1 MRRWTVPFGLFA
13 LLVSGACGLSL
24 ALAAAGG
31 DRFSPVF
38 RGVLLVLGGGL
49 IVVSVITWGYEVA
62 SPRRRGDDRLRFLG
76 STFFVGSLLLLTS
89 VITGVVFP

>member
-1 MRRWTVPFGLFA
+1 V
-13 LLVSGACGLSL
+13 
-24 ALAAAGG
+24 
-31 DRFSPVF
+31 
-38 RGVLLVLGGGL
+38 
-49 IVVSVITWGYEVA
+49 VA